1 MEKAASVFLLVL
13 TVGGSDAGALLGGR
27 RCFARTHPTIRCC
40 DPRHDTVSRRWGKGR
55 DLAPSGNGMEFAF
68 RGSRE
73 QRISGYQGVTGS
85 AAQGETVQGSRG

>member
-40 DPRHDTVSRRWGKGR
+40 DPRRDTVSRR
-55 DLAPSGNGMEFAF
+55 
-68 RGSRE
+68 
-73 QRISGYQGVTGS
+73 
-85 AAQGETVQGSRG
+85 